1 MRGYRFAALLV
12 VAGVAVAIA
21 GHPAAAAGDAK
32 AGRQK
37 AIKCQACHGLD
48 GQAKLPDSPNLA
60 GQNPVY
66 LAKALQ
72 DYRSGA
78 RHNEMMSVIAKP
90 LADQDIADLA
100 AYYAAIPITVGPP
113 PK

>member
-1 MRGYRFAALLV
+1 MRGYRFAALLA
-12 VAGVAVAIA
+12 AGVAVALA
-21 GHPAAAAGDAK
+21 ASPAAAAGDAK

-37 AIKCQACHGLD
+37 AVKCMACHGLD

-60 GQNPVY
+60 GQNPIY

-78 RHNEMMSVIAKP
+78 RKNEMMSVIAKP

-100 AYYAAIPITVGPP
+100 AYYAAIPITVGAP

>member
-1 MRGYRFAALLV
+1 MRGFRIAVLLAG
-12 VAGVAVAIA
+12 AGVAVAIVA
-21 GHPAAAAGDAK
+21 SPATAAGDAK

-60 GQNPVY
+60 GQNPIY

-78 RHNEMMSVIAKP
+78 RHNEMMSVVAHP

>member
-1 MRGYRFAALLV
+1 MRGYRFAALLA
-12 VAGVAVAIA
+12 AGVAVALA
-21 GHPAAAAGDAK
+21 ASPAAAAGDVK

-37 AIKCQACHGLD
+37 AVKCMACHGLD

-60 GQNPVY
+60 GQNPIY

-78 RHNEMMSVIAKP
+78 RKNEMMSVIAKP

-100 AYYAAIPITVGPP
+100 AYYAAIPITVGAP

>member
-1 MRGYRFAALLV
+1 MRGSRSAALLV
-12 VAGVAVAIA
+12 CAGVAVAIA
-21 GHPAAAAGDAK
+21 AQPAAAAGDAQ

-37 AIKCQACHGLD
+37 ALKCQACHGLD
-48 GQAKLPDSPNLA
+48 GQAKLPDAPNLA
-60 GQNPVY
+60 GQNPIY

-78 RHNEMMSVIAKP
+78 RRNEMMSVVVHP
-90 LADQDIADLA
+90 LTDQDIADLA
-100 AYYAAIPITVGPP
+100 AYYAAIPVTVGPP

>member
-1 MRGYRFAALLV
+1 MRKFRIAASIVCVFAAFASQSAL
-12 VAGVAVAIA
+12 
-21 GHPAAAAGDAK
+21 AAGDAK

-37 AIKCQACHGLD
+37 AVKCQACHGLD

-60 GQNPVY
+60 GQNPIY

-78 RHNEMMSVIAKP
+78 RHNEMMSVVAHL